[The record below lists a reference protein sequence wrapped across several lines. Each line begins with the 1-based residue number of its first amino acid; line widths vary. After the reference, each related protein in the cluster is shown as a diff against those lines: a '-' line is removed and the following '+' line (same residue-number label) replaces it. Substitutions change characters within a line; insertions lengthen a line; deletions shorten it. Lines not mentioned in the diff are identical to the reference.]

1 MTSKRHVVLMESSRR
16 PTQPAESTPDAMDK
30 LYDDAMMEKM
40 AANFPRCYGK
50 LGKRR
55 KCADGSGI
63 EVVYRKMSIFNGSA
77 LP

>member
-1 MTSKRHVVLMESSRR
+1 MTYTTCRINSRCKG
-16 PTQPAESTPDAMDK
+16 STPEATDELHNDAT
-30 LYDDAMMEKM
+30 MEKM
-40 AANFPRCYGK
+40 VADFPRCYGK
-50 LGKRR
+50 LGKGR